1 METQTQNA
9 IIERTMLGF
18 EDHGLLT
25 IDLLF
30 DYGGS
35 HQGYGGY
42 VLDGKPLEPHG
53 GRVPTELPGVA
64 IAGILRALDVD
75 CWEKLVG
82 QHVRVR
88 HRDDDNWFS
97 PVTHVGHFL
106 KDQWFSFDE
115 AFAAHAITAHAHT
128 GGVEGAETRVAS

>member
-1 METQTQNA
+1 MSTTQNA
-9 IIERTMLGF
+9 VIERTMLGY
-18 EDHGLLT
+18 EEHGLLT

-42 VLDGKPLEPHG
+42 VLDGKPAEPGG

-82 QHVRVR
+82 QHVRVKHAGDGPFGR
-88 HRDDDNWFS
+88 
-97 PVTHVGHFL
+97 VTHVGHFL

-115 AFAAHAITAHAHT
+115 AFAAHAIKQRTHSS
-128 GGVEGAETRVAS
+128 VDGAETGVAA